1 MTSWSFYDSGGWIAY
16 APEQAEQLESAF
28 ADGAASHVELDLG
41 PRRKY
46 RIDLD
51 RMQQTNLH
59 SNFARPVARSAKDAP
74 ADERWVWQETD
85 GSWQEFNDYA
95 QGQLSAAKRAGR
107 ELTIL
112 HVTSSGGDIRVYA
125 VRLPRPPPPP
135 PRRPRRPPPSPP
147 ALPLSTSSASATF
160 AQDSSHNIPFRCAC
174 PPTARRGRR
183 STSKPV
189 WRGRC
194 GSCTSGRT
202 GVI

>member
-1 MTSWSFYDSGGWIAY
+1 MPSWSFYDSAGWIAY
-16 APEQAEQLESAF
+16 APEQAEQLERAF
-28 ADGAASHVELDLG
+28 TDGAVSHVELDLG

-51 RMQQTNLH
+51 RMHQTNLH

-125 VRLPRPPPPP
+125 VRLPRRSRRHAAPAA
-135 PRRPRRPPPSPP
+135 PRHLLQRSRSPP
-147 ALPLSTSSASATF
+147 QQCLRHLRPGLVSY
-160 AQDSSHNIPFRCAC
+160 IPFRCAC

-194 GSCTSGRT
+194 GSCTSERT